1 MTWGRRH
8 DATTHLFTVFDTRRH
23 LSAIP
28 SNDAAKIEDFARQA
42 IGTAPGPVRA
52 IQFLTAP
59 VPGLPLPQLVLTLAD
74 DPADTLA
81 IPWDCRAA
89 SLPIRTVPHLPNERL
104 RIAAERLQH
113 TVLIEPDLADRINDG
128 RLLVFDV
135 AGLIQD
141 VLPEDLT
148 ETQWL
153 RVERPIWDEAIL
165 ATHLHLPDLFASL
178 RLGPPAGL
186 AGTVSTTSTTTGMM
200 SDSIQTYR
208 IRLFGDG
215 KEVSHDVQAPCPQ
228 LDLVL
233 CLLLGKLQH
242 IEPSSCEPAY
252 IMLAKAQPPPVGE
265 TQEVLFLSHP
275 NEAFDVIPVFVDG
288 RPQGGTLV
296 LTALH
301 RLTTTEHA
309 VPDHL
314 RNAGCFALV
323 NGAPAHLAQRSV
335 MPGDYVQL
343 GCSGVFVPHTA
354 TAAVMGRLTS
364 TDVYGYPFVAQRGR
378 GDGSF
383 LQRIRE
389 RRRAAQVWQPLEN
402 LITIVGPAHGPVR
415 LRLESLFVP
424 TVEEVRVA
432 LIPMT
437 EFNGM
442 RLAMAHTTAQIPGAA
457 LFVTVCP
464 QSDLRTVLLPLATSP
479 THHIVLM
486 IPSLAADLG
495 YLPLDPQQRIL
506 WTFDRWRHGQI
517 LAIFTLPASMARPV
531 HRHVRPPRPALRET
545 YSPGGR
551 VVPRSGTSLAQLP
564 SLSLRAQE
572 RCRKAAQQWGVD
584 AQQPCIGGLPQ
595 EVHDRLN
602 AIPVQVG
609 DGEDMTVAHDF
620 SATPPAFQTA
630 ADDHKHRARTIVP
643 TPCGRRQ
650 LPGCHL
656 TTVRALTPAP
666 RVLPAAGDDPASPSI
681 ECLPME
687 PGCNTLTTELP
698 ERTRATRAQVE
709 KVASL
714 KYEPSVKIKSSSH
727 CRLAGSS
734 GSKFHAMAAV
744 GSSSACTSGPYRCV
758 MVCPARQASRMS
770 SLTPHV
776 TAGAGL
782 GTRSARHNVLQHG
795 VAGASGI

>member
-1 MTWGRRH
+1 M
-8 DATTHLFTVFDTRRH
+8 
-23 LSAIP
+23 
-28 SNDAAKIEDFARQA
+28 
-42 IGTAPGPVRA
+42 
-52 IQFLTAP
+52 
-59 VPGLPLPQLVLTLAD
+59 
-74 DPADTLA
+74 
-81 IPWDCRAA
+81 
-89 SLPIRTVPHLPNERL
+89 
-104 RIAAERLQH
+104 AE
-113 TVLIEPDLADRINDG
+113 RINDG

-141 VLPEDLT
+141 VLSADLT
-148 ETQWL
+148 ELQWL
-153 RVERPIWDEAIL
+153 RVERPIWDEALL
-165 ATHLHLPDLFASL
+165 ATHLRLPDLFASL

-186 AGTVSTTSTTTGMM
+186 GGPVSTTSTTTGMM

-228 LDLVL
+228 PDLVL

-242 IEPSSCEPAY
+242 IEPSSYEPAY

-275 NEAFDVIPVFVDG
+275 NEAFDVMPVFVDG

-309 VPDHL
+309 VPDHF
-314 RNAGCFALV
+314 RHAGCFALV

-335 MPGDYVQL
+335 MPGDYAQL

-354 TAAVMGRLTS
+354 TAAIMDRLTS
-364 TDVYGYPFVAQRGR
+364 TDVYGYPFVAQRSR

-389 RRRAAQVWQPLEN
+389 RRRTAQVWQPLEN

-415 LRLESLFVP
+415 LRLESVFVP

-432 LIPMT
+432 LIPMA

-506 WTFDRWRHGQI
+506 
-517 LAIFTLPASMARPV
+517 
-531 HRHVRPPRPALRET
+531 
-545 YSPGGR
+545 
-551 VVPRSGTSLAQLP
+551 
-564 SLSLRAQE
+564 
-572 RCRKAAQQWGVD
+572 
-584 AQQPCIGGLPQ
+584 
-595 EVHDRLN
+595 
-602 AIPVQVG
+602 
-609 DGEDMTVAHDF
+609 
-620 SATPPAFQTA
+620 
-630 ADDHKHRARTIVP
+630 
-643 TPCGRRQ
+643 
-650 LPGCHL
+650 
-656 TTVRALTPAP
+656 
-666 RVLPAAGDDPASPSI
+666 
-681 ECLPME
+681 
-687 PGCNTLTTELP
+687 
-698 ERTRATRAQVE
+698 
-709 KVASL
+709 
-714 KYEPSVKIKSSSH
+714 
-727 CRLAGSS
+727 
-734 GSKFHAMAAV
+734 
-744 GSSSACTSGPYRCV
+744 
-758 MVCPARQASRMS
+758 
-770 SLTPHV
+770 
-776 TAGAGL
+776 
-782 GTRSARHNVLQHG
+782 
-795 VAGASGI
+795 